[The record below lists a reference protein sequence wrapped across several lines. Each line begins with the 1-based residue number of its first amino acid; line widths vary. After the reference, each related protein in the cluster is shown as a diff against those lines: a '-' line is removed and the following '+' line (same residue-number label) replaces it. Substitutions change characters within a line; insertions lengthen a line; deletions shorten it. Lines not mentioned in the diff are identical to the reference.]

1 MSMPNYGNGE
11 LKRINDSCDKFSV
24 SVWRSCAGFLFSS
37 RTEMVV
43 IATLPPFGPIEGH
56 KWFFQISSQWESR
69 KSRFAFISF
78 GKIQFYLPAFEIS
91 RSCRTASD
99 LPLWEV
105 FAERDKKQT
114 MVELRWIS
122 TDWFWKKVWP
132 SIRLSRPRAL
142 NTPSKAWMPSLL

>member
-24 SVWRSCAGFLFSS
+24 SLWRSWAGFPIF
-37 RTEMVV
+37 VKNGDGGHV

-56 KWFFQISSQWESR
+56 KWFFQLSSQWESR

-122 TDWFWKKVWP
+122 TDWF
-132 SIRLSRPRAL
+132 
-142 NTPSKAWMPSLL
+142 